1 MKTQE
6 FNILPIKEKLE
17 IVNKMLQ
24 QESKDHLKNVSLKLD
39 IPYSAFTKIMRD
51 DGNYQF
57 NQTSKTYEKIISLE
71 EYEQLL
77 QSKSNNN
84 KDIDEILTFLSE
96 NLNELKE
103 LLSCNQYELVLNS
116 KVYDVNSK
124 STNKSIQV
132 NLEIYNQFTE
142 LCSTKFPHL
151 RQKDLISQCLFD
163 FIQKYQKT

>member
-1 MKTQE
+1 MNAPE

-39 IPYSAFTKIMRD
+39 IPYAAFTKIMRD

-71 EYEQLL
+71 EYEHLL
-77 QSKSNNN
+77 QSKSH
-84 KDIDEILTFLSE
+84 KVEDTDEILAFLSE

-103 LLSCNQYELVLNS
+103 LLSCNQYELVLNP
-116 KVYDVNSK
+116 KIYDVNSK
-124 STNKSIQV
+124 SANKSIQV

-142 LCSTKFPHL
+142 LCSKKYPHL